1 MITRLSDPDLLAFVA
16 REIAADP
23 EITSTSISV
32 AAHAGV
38 VTLTGCVPNYAE
50 RVAAERAALRVR
62 DVRAVAND
70 LLVKLVSLRGDP
82 DIAADTARALEAH
95 AGVPASVKATVRD
108 GVVAL
113 EGTVEWMFQ
122 RLAAERAVS
131 HLRGVT
137 GVNNNI
143 RIMPS
148 RSMIEARRDTTER
161 TTILIPMV
169 RDHLVAI
176 V

>member
-1 MITRLSDPDLLAFVA
+1 MITFLSDPDLHAFVA
-16 REIAADP
+16 REIAIDP

-70 LLVKLVSLRGDP
+70 LQVKLFALRGDP

-95 AGVPASVKATVRD
+95 AAVPASVKATVRD

-122 RLAAERAVS
+122 RLSAERAVS

-137 GVNNNI
+137 GVSNNI
-143 RIMPS
+143 RVIPSTAAIHVRPDAVERERMPV
-148 RSMIEARRDTTER
+148 
-161 TTILIPMV
+161 PMV
-169 RDHLVAI
+169 RDHLIAV

>member
-1 MITRLSDPDLLAFVA
+1 MITILSDPDLLAFVA

-70 LLVKLVSLRGDP
+70 LLVKLVTLRGDP
-82 DIAADTARALEAH
+82 DIATDTARALDAH

-131 HLRGVT
+131 HLRGVK

-143 RIMPS
+143 RILPS
-148 RSMIEARRDTTER
+148 ASMIEARRDATER